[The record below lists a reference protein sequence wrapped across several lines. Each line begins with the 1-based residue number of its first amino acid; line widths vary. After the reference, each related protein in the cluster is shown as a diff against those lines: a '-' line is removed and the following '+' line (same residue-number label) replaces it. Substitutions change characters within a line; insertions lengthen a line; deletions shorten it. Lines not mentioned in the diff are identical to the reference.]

1 MHALFALI
9 VFSVVYVFI
18 INEKINRTIIAVL
31 GAVLLFFLKIFG
43 HSAEAITTYI
53 DFNTIF
59 LLIGMMILVSA
70 TKQTGFFE
78 MLALKIIK
86 RANGS
91 VLRIFLYVNLAVAF
105 FSAFLDNVTT
115 LLIFI
120 PITFAVID
128 IVKIDPVFF
137 ILSEIMSSNIGGT
150 STLIGDP
157 PNILIGST
165 AKLSFLG
172 FLKNTGVIAILSLI
186 VVLLVIMFM
195 NRKTLKQTFDP
206 SVFEGSGTFDRRK
219 LRKAGILLSITIIL
233 FITQE
238 YTGVDNSII
247 ALGMGFLSVLVIDPK
262 NLENHLKEVEWE
274 TIFFFIGLFL
284 LTGALEETGILHFLA
299 NSLEEHFGSSL
310 TVFLPVMYLVAF
322 IFSGFVDNIPFT
334 ATMIPVIKHLP
345 TLNPTV
351 FSNLDPLWWTLSIGV
366 CFGGNLTPIGAS
378 ANVVAITF
386 LKKYEGKDVSYGS
399 YLKFSLIPTLISMVM
414 GLLYIFI
421 RYI

>member
-9 VFSVVYVFI
+9 VFSIVYVFI

-43 HSAEAITTYI
+43 HSTEAITTYI

-59 LLIGMMILVSA
+59 LLVGMMVLVSA

-91 VLRIFLYVNLAVAF
+91 IFRIFLYVNLAVAF

-128 IVKIDPVFF
+128 IVKIDPIFF
-137 ILSEIMSSNIGGT
+137 ILSEIISSNIGGT
-150 STLIGDP
+150 ATLIGDP
-157 PNILIGST
+157 PNILIGSA
-165 AKLSFLG
+165 AKLSFLS
-172 FLKNTGVIAILSLI
+172 FLKNTGVIAVIS
-186 VVLLVIMFM
+186 LVIVMGVIMLM
-195 NRKTLKQTFDP
+195 NRKKLKETFD
-206 SVFEGSGTFDRRK
+206 SKMFEKPGGFDRKK
-219 LRKAGILLSITIIL
+219 LRKAAILLAVTILL
-233 FITQE
+233 FVTQE

-247 ALGMGFLSVLVIDPK
+247 ALGMGFLAVLVVDPK
-262 NLENHLKEVEWE
+262 NLEKHLKEVEWE

-284 LTGALEETGILHFLA
+284 LTGALEETGVLNFLA
-299 NSLEEHFGSSL
+299 HSLEQNFGGSL
-310 TVFLPVMYLVAF
+310 AVFLPIMYIVAF
-322 IFSGFVDNIPFT
+322 VFSGFVDNIPFT

-345 TLNPTV
+345 SLNPTV

-378 ANVVAITF
+378 ANVVALTL
-386 LKKYEGKDVSYGS
+386 LKKYEGKDVSYGR
-399 YLKFSLIPTLISMVM
+399 YMRFSLVPTLISMVM
-414 GLLYIFI
+414 GLVYIFI
-421 RYI
+421 RYV